1 MQTRNSSHAT
11 IVARSARG
19 ATMNS
24 QVCSTCVPDIM
35 RMVTVFNHKLALTSK
50 CRRILYMYKWLRPG
64 PHKGENN
71 EKPSKHIFDGFSF
84 TQGFALRY

>member
-35 RMVTVFNHKLALTSK
+35 RMVTVFNHKQSQTSLDFQVPENT
-50 CRRILYMYKWLRPG
+50 LYVQMASARPPQG
-64 PHKGENN
+64 GEQR
-71 EKPSKHIFDGFSF
+71 KAVK
-84 TQGFALRY
+84 AYL